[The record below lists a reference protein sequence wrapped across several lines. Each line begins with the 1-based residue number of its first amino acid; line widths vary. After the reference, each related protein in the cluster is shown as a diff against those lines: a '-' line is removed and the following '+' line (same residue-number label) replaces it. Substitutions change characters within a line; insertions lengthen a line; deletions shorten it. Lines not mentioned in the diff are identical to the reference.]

1 MTNFNTLST
10 LTNSYECSTLSNNLF
25 EAAVKSLAV
34 SAKKE
39 GANTTFFFAD
49 GATLDCDSL
58 NPFELHYATYVSAD
72 LSLVKEI
79 RKTA

>member
-10 LTNSYECSTLSNNLF
+10 LTNSYECSTLNNNLF
-25 EAAVKSLAV
+25 EAAVKKLAV
-34 SAKKE
+34 SSTKD
-39 GANTTFFFAD
+39 GANTTYVFAD

-79 RKTA
+79 RKVA